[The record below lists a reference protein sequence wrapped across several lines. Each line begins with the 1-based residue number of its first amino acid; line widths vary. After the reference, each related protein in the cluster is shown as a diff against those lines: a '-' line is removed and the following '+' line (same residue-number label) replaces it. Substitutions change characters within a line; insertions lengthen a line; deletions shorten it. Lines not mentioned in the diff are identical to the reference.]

1 MALWAF
7 KTRCRPTDQADG
19 VVDLIHGQCDVAYGF
34 RVGGPFQGLVKL
46 QASRVEAGHDS
57 LSQVDVDSFLVS
69 DHRSSCQIQS
79 QTQFLDSDLKSGPL
93 PLSDSVDQ
101 VR

>member
-1 MALWAF
+1 MDFWVF
-7 KTRCRPTDQADG
+7 KTRCCPTDQADG
-19 VVDLIHGQCDVAYGF
+19 VVDLIHRRCDVAYGL
-34 RVGGPFQGLVKL
+34 RVGGPSQRLVKL
-46 QASRVEAGHDS
+46 QAGRVEAGHES
-57 LSQVDVDSFLVS
+57 LGQVDVDSFLVS
-69 DHRSSCQIQS
+69 DHSSSCQILS